1 MRVLQLGNDNWEKK
15 YTIPEDMEWHFNDF
29 SFEEKKAT
37 KKKGIKSYDV
47 ILVTGKTNLTSDQL
61 KKLKQLISPYHV
73 LYSSNLNTELD
84 DHEKYFLKSIAAQKI
99 KEEPQYLIDRLPIR
113 YFSGQ
118 SGLRIFPSQLKLN
131 EHVVKIYEFEEQ
143 GHLKVNLDTHNEWVN
158 LGTYKS
164 GVFIDPDKQINF
176 WLSLKNFNFQV
187 RLRIFIQQPGT
198 DGDVKEQRV
207 IDLSSFNKDEYFS
220 QIEASEHYRTATL
233 NLEVKGSGDLIIGVL
248 HSRWGRDGAGNFIAG
263 GQRIVNPQT
272 RDDIAYYFN
281 PGDLKPPLNVY
292 FSGAREAEGFEAY
305 FLFKGLKAPMLL
317 FTDMRLN
324 IGQFYDDEDNFFE
337 QEIIKTIKSKLNEL
351 GFDESQLLVSGISMG
366 TYPAIKYG
374 AKMSAHAINVAKPLV
389 NLGYIASRT
398 ALDRPDEFETMFD
411 IDKGIGTATDRDDLK
426 KIDENF
432 WKEFDKQ
439 DLSKT
444 RFFAGY
450 MINDDYD
457 DKAVKELKES
467 PAVKQAAQ
475 FSAKGFPGRHN
486 DDPQVN
492 YWFIDRLNELLREDF
507 GRDNEKR
514 N

>member
-1 MRVLQLGNDNWEKK
+1 M
-15 YTIPEDMEWHFNDF
+15 
-29 SFEEKKAT
+29 
-37 KKKGIKSYDV
+37 
-47 ILVTGKTNLTSDQL
+47 

-248 HSRWGRDGAGNFIAG
+248 HSRWGRDGAGNF
-263 GQRIVNPQT
+263 P
-272 RDDIAYYFN
+272 
-281 PGDLKPPLNVY
+281 
-292 FSGAREAEGFEAY
+292 
-305 FLFKGLKAPMLL
+305 
-317 FTDMRLN
+317 RL
-324 IGQFYDDEDNFFE
+324 
-337 QEIIKTIKSKLNEL
+337 II
-351 GFDESQLLVSGISMG
+351 F
-366 TYPAIKYG
+366 
-374 AKMSAHAINVAKPLV
+374 
-389 NLGYIASRT
+389 ASR
-398 ALDRPDEFETMFD
+398 
-411 IDKGIGTATDRDDLK
+411 
-426 KIDENF
+426 
-432 WKEFDKQ
+432 W
-439 DLSKT
+439 
-444 RFFAGY
+444 
-450 MINDDYD
+450 
-457 DKAVKELKES
+457 
-467 PAVKQAAQ
+467 
-475 FSAKGFPGRHN
+475 
-486 DDPQVN
+486 
-492 YWFIDRLNELLREDF
+492 
-507 GRDNEKR
+507 
-514 N
+514 

>member
-1 MRVLQLGNDNWEKK
+1 M
-15 YTIPEDMEWHFNDF
+15 
-29 SFEEKKAT
+29 
-37 KKKGIKSYDV
+37 
-47 ILVTGKTNLTSDQL
+47 
-61 KKLKQLISPYHV
+61 
-73 LYSSNLNTELD
+73 
-84 DHEKYFLKSIAAQKI
+84 
-99 KEEPQYLIDRLPIR
+99 
-113 YFSGQ
+113 
-118 SGLRIFPSQLKLN
+118 
-131 EHVVKIYEFEEQ
+131 
-143 GHLKVNLDTHNEWVN
+143 
-158 LGTYKS
+158 
-164 GVFIDPDKQINF
+164 
-176 WLSLKNFNFQV
+176 
-187 RLRIFIQQPGT
+187 
-198 DGDVKEQRV
+198 
-207 IDLSSFNKDEYFS
+207 
-220 QIEASEHYRTATL
+220 
-233 NLEVKGSGDLIIGVL
+233 
-248 HSRWGRDGAGNFIAG
+248 
-263 GQRIVNPQT
+263 
-272 RDDIAYYFN
+272 
-281 PGDLKPPLNVY
+281 Y

-324 IGQFYDDEDNFFE
+324 IGQFYDDKDNFFE

-351 GFDESQLLVSGISMG
+351 GFDESQLLVNGISMG

-411 IDKGIGTATDRDDLK
+411 IDKGIGPATDRDDLK

-444 RFFAGY
+444 RLFAGY

-457 DKAVKELKES
+457 DKAIKELKKS